1 MSAVLSP
8 GEHVIRRMRDND
20 LPWVLRVERA
30 SYDFPWTEG
39 VFRDCLRVGY
49 GCWVLHDARSIAGHL
64 ILSVVAG
71 EAHVLNL
78 CVHPDQQ
85 GRGLGAQLLEYGLSA
100 ASRLGAEMVFL
111 EVRPSNQVA
120 VRLYERAGFGEVGL
134 RKSYYPAPGGARE
147 DALILARAL
156 LPDND

>member
-8 GEHVIRRMRDND
+8 GEHGIRRMRESD
-20 LPWVLRVERA
+20 LSWVLEVERA
-30 SYDFPWTEG
+30 AYDFPWTEG

-49 GCWVLHDARSIAGHL
+49 GCWVLHDARATAGHL
-64 ILSVVAG
+64 VMSVVAG

-78 CVHPDQQ
+78 CVHPGRQ
-85 GRGLGAQLLEYGLSA
+85 GQGLGAELLEYGLSA
-100 ASRLGAEMVFL
+100 ASRLGAEMAFL
-111 EVRPSNQVA
+111 EVRPSNLPA
-120 VRLYERAGFGEVGL
+120 IRLYERAGFGEVGI

-156 LPDND
+156 FPQ